1 MLLAG
6 STLTHTLPREEELSL
21 LARLEPCSSRGAV
34 PTILTKLKLSDDFY
48 RLHRVNAGYGV
59 FTDRKSVV

>member
-1 MLLAG
+1 M
-6 STLTHTLPREEELSL
+6 LPREEELSL

-48 RLHRVNAGYGV
+48 RLHRVNAGLSGYGV
-59 FTDRKSVV
+59 FTSWLRCGTFFF